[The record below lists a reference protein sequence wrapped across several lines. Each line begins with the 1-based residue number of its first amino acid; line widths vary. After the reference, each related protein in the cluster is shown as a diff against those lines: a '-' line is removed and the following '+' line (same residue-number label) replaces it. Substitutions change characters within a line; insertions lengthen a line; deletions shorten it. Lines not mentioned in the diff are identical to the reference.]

1 MGALRTIECLQ
12 GHHVQWH
19 RLGTVHVRQLYLL
32 KISIFKTCF
41 SAPLISLRA
50 LAARSG
56 VSKVEA
62 ETGKG
67 EGELP
72 CFATGCQ
79 ALPADPRAQ
88 WLKFLFFVFV
98 FAFYNIMDGPGGY

>member
-1 MGALRTIECLQ
+1 MSTGPSCTVAQ
-12 GHHVQWH
+12 AGHCTRQAAPFTET
-19 RLGTVHVRQLYLL
+19 TVGP
-32 KISIFKTCF
+32 SIFKTCF

-72 CFATGCQ
+72 CFVTGCQ

-88 WLKFLFFVFV
+88 WLKVFIFYF